1 MRSLWCG
8 PNRSRLSRRSRCEY
22 SPTLNGATGVSDPTI
37 ACRKNLDPV
46 EQIDGMIR
54 TIRGVRVMLDRDL
67 AKIYGVPTFRFN
79 EAIKRNRHRFP
90 KDFMFQLSRAEFDS
104 LTSQIAIS
112 KPPNSSQNAMSKSG
126 RGGRRTL
133 PYAFT
138 EHGALQAANVLRS
151 SRAVQMSVF
160 VIRAFV
166 KMRETLLG
174 TRELA
179 KKLAVLEKKLTSRL
193 DVQEA
198 AIVQVLQEIMQIL
211 NPPPSPPEPPRR
223 RIGFHQP

>member
-1 MRSLWCG
+1 MVTNCDLKIVMPQKS
-8 PNRSRLSRRSRCEY
+8 E
-22 SPTLNGATGVSDPTI
+22 SPVS
-37 ACRKNLDPV
+37 V

-90 KDFMFQLSRAEFDS
+90 TDFMFQLTRAEFDS
-104 LTSQIAIS
+104 LTSQIAMS
-112 KPPNSSQNAMSKSG
+112 KPENSSQNAMSKTG

-151 SRAVQMSVF
+151 PRAVQMSVF

-174 TRELA
+174 THELA
-179 KKLAVLEKKLTSRL
+179 RKLAALEEKLTARL
-193 DVQEA
+193 DMHEA
-198 AIVQVLQEIMQIL
+198 AIVQVLREVMQIL
-211 NPPPSPPEPPRR
+211 NPPSPPPAPPKPH
-223 RIGFHQP
+223 IGFGP

>member
-1 MRSLWCG
+1 MAGRYYRKG
-8 PNRSRLSRRSRCEY
+8 GFLSEEF
-22 SPTLNGATGVSDPTI
+22 LN
-37 ACRKNLDPV
+37 NLFRPVPKKTKIPAAV
-46 EQIDGMIR
+46 EQIDRMIR
-54 TIRGVRVMLDRDL
+54 TIRGMRVMLDRDL

-90 KDFMFQLSRAEFDS
+90 TDFMFQLTRAEFDKLDVQS
-104 LTSQIAIS
+104 ANSSQIAMSSGKRAALTSQIAIS
-112 KPPNSSQNAMSKSG
+112 KRG

-151 SRAVQMSVF
+151 PRAVQMSVF

-179 KKLAVLEKKLTSRL
+179 KKLAALEKQLTSRL
-193 DVQEA
+193 DVHEA
-198 AIVQVLQEIMQIL
+198 AIVEVLQELMQIL
-211 NPPPSPPEPPRR
+211 NPPGPSPEPPRR
-223 RIGFHQP
+223 RIGFHQS

>member
-1 MRSLWCG
+1 VAKKTKA
-8 PNRSRLSRRSRCEY
+8 P
-22 SPTLNGATGVSDPTI
+22 I
-37 ACRKNLDPV
+37 AV
-46 EQIDGMIR
+46 EQIDAMIR

-90 KDFMFQLSRAEFDS
+90 SDFMFQLTRAEFDS
-104 LTSQIAIS
+104 L
-112 KPPNSSQNAMSKSG
+112 KSQNAMSKQENSSQIAMSSG
-126 RGGRRTL
+126 KHRGAAYR
-133 PYAFT
+133 PYAFA

-151 SRAVQMSVF
+151 PRAVQMSVF

-179 KKLAVLEKKLTSRL
+179 KKLAVLEKELTSRL
-193 DVQEA
+193 DVHEA
-198 AIVQVLQEIMQIL
+198 AIVEVLQEVMQIL
-211 NPPPSPPEPPRR
+211 NPPPPPPEPPRR
-223 RIGFHQP
+223 RIGFHQS